1 MANGYSSIRP
11 GSVSVF
17 SLGKCMDIQII
28 DGVPIG
34 TIRIRH
40 PYTVVTDQV
49 PFRPAKELYNFYW
62 EYWYDLENDTA
73 IIKMHGSIISMMQ
86 FRKFISL
93 NWLD

>member
-1 MANGYSSIRP
+1 
-11 GSVSVF
+11 
-17 SLGKCMDIQII
+17 MDIRII

-40 PYTVVTDQV
+40 PYALITTQILYK
-49 PFRPAKELYNFYW
+49 PTKELYNFYC
-62 EYWYDLENDTA
+62 EYWYDFNDDMA

-93 NWLD
+93 NYLD